1 MCNFIS
7 AHGRR
12 LLSMSV
18 RVHPNPT
25 NSHSGMITD
34 RCQMSHTHPE
44 GCAPVD
50 HHTAVAFE
58 VPASLLLS
66 PTLEADSEIYVTL
79 LLTWPD
85 ITPSKFIHSSGLN
98 LNRELLRCDV
108 HRASLDWTTA
118 FFHWGVEYLGF
129 FITVSACDSLCS
141 ICTWGWE
148 MLTYSVFCIFAFT
161 LGGYGTQSL
170 NEPCRNTSRFLGF
183 SCVVSS
189 QVCRRPSSSASTSR
203 PGRQQT
209 RACVWAPDGHRNSS
223 RTAKLSPAHQ
233 GTVNLTNRPTSLSF
247 RHRLRQFVHRID

>member
-1 MCNFIS
+1 
-7 AHGRR
+7 
-12 LLSMSV
+12 
-18 RVHPNPT
+18 
-25 NSHSGMITD
+25 
-34 RCQMSHTHPE
+34 MSHTHPE

-108 HRASLDWTTA
+108 HRASLDRTTA

-170 NEPCRNTSRFLGF
+170 NEPCMNTSRFLDVN
-183 SCVVSS
+183 CVVSS

-203 PGRQQT
+203 PERQQT

>member
-1 MCNFIS
+1 
-7 AHGRR
+7 
-12 LLSMSV
+12 
-18 RVHPNPT
+18 
-25 NSHSGMITD
+25 
-34 RCQMSHTHPE
+34 MSHTHPE

-170 NEPCRNTSRFLGF
+170 NEPCMNTSRFLDVN
-183 SCVVSS
+183 CVVSS

-247 RHRLRQFVHRID
+247 RHRLRQFVHRIDS

>member
-1 MCNFIS
+1 
-7 AHGRR
+7 
-12 LLSMSV
+12 
-18 RVHPNPT
+18 
-25 NSHSGMITD
+25 
-34 RCQMSHTHPE
+34 MSHTHPE

-118 FFHWGVEYLGF
+118 CFHWGAEYLGF
-129 FITVSACDSLCS
+129 FITVSACDEGVYAPYVHEGERCLH
-141 ICTWGWE
+141 T
-148 MLTYSVFCIFAFT
+148 LFCIFAFT
-161 LGGYGTQSL
+161 LRGYGTQSL
-170 NEPCRNTSRFLGF
+170 NEPCRNTSRFLGIN
-183 SCVVSS
+183 CVVSS

-203 PGRQQT
+203 PGRQQI

-247 RHRLRQFVHRID
+247 RHRLRQFVHRIDS

>member
-1 MCNFIS
+1 
-7 AHGRR
+7 
-12 LLSMSV
+12 
-18 RVHPNPT
+18 
-25 NSHSGMITD
+25 
-34 RCQMSHTHPE
+34 MSHTHPE

-118 FFHWGVEYLGF
+118 CFHWGAEYLGF
-129 FITVSACDSLCS
+129 FITVSACDEGVYAPYVHEGERCLH
-141 ICTWGWE
+141 T
-148 MLTYSVFCIFAFT
+148 LFCIFAFT
-161 LGGYGTQSL
+161 LRGYGTQSL
-170 NEPCRNTSRFLGF
+170 NEPCRNTSRFLDVN
-183 SCVVSS
+183 CVVSS

-203 PGRQQT
+203 PERQQT

-233 GTVNLTNRPTSLSF
+233 GTVNPTNRPY
-247 RHRLRQFVHRID
+247 IAII

>member
-1 MCNFIS
+1 
-7 AHGRR
+7 
-12 LLSMSV
+12 
-18 RVHPNPT
+18 
-25 NSHSGMITD
+25 
-34 RCQMSHTHPE
+34 MSHTHPE

-118 FFHWGVEYLGF
+118 CFHWGAEYLGF
-129 FITVSACDSLCS
+129 FITVSACDEGVYAPYVHEGERCLH
-141 ICTWGWE
+141 T
-148 MLTYSVFCIFAFT
+148 LFCIFAFT
-161 LGGYGTQSL
+161 LRGYGTQSL

-233 GTVNLTNRPTSLSF
+233 GTVNPTNRPY
-247 RHRLRQFVHRID
+247 IAII

>member
-170 NEPCRNTSRFLGF
+170 NEPCMNTSRFLDVN
-183 SCVVSS
+183 CVVSS

>member
-1 MCNFIS
+1 
-7 AHGRR
+7 
-12 LLSMSV
+12 
-18 RVHPNPT
+18 
-25 NSHSGMITD
+25 
-34 RCQMSHTHPE
+34 MSHTHPE

-118 FFHWGVEYLGF
+118 CFHWGAEYLGF
-129 FITVSACDSLCS
+129 FITASACDEGVYAPYVHEGERCLH
-141 ICTWGWE
+141 T
-148 MLTYSVFCIFAFT
+148 LFCIFAFT
-161 LGGYGTQSL
+161 LRGYGTQSL
-170 NEPCRNTSRFLGF
+170 NEPCRNTSRFLGIN
-183 SCVVSS
+183 CVVSS

-209 RACVWAPDGHRNSS
+209 RACVWAPDGHHNSS

-247 RHRLRQFVHRID
+247 RHRLRQFVHRIDS

>member
-1 MCNFIS
+1 
-7 AHGRR
+7 
-12 LLSMSV
+12 
-18 RVHPNPT
+18 
-25 NSHSGMITD
+25 
-34 RCQMSHTHPE
+34 MSHTHPE

-118 FFHWGVEYLGF
+118 CFHWGAEYLGF
-129 FITVSACDSLCS
+129 FITVSACDEGVYAPYVHEGERCLH
-141 ICTWGWE
+141 T
-148 MLTYSVFCIFAFT
+148 LFCIFAFT
-161 LGGYGTQSL
+161 LRGYGTQSL
-170 NEPCRNTSRFLGF
+170 NEPCRNTSRFLDVN
-183 SCVVSS
+183 CVVSS

-203 PGRQQT
+203 PERQQT
-209 RACVWAPDGHRNSS
+209 RACVWAPDGHHNSS

-247 RHRLRQFVHRID
+247 RHRLRQFVHRIDS

>member
-1 MCNFIS
+1 
-7 AHGRR
+7 
-12 LLSMSV
+12 
-18 RVHPNPT
+18 
-25 NSHSGMITD
+25 
-34 RCQMSHTHPE
+34 MSHTHPE

-118 FFHWGVEYLGF
+118 CFHWGAEYLGF
-129 FITVSACDSLCS
+129 FITVSACDEGVYAPYVHEGERCLH
-141 ICTWGWE
+141 T
-148 MLTYSVFCIFAFT
+148 LFCIFAST

-170 NEPCRNTSRFLGF
+170 NEPCRNTSRFLGIN
-183 SCVVSS
+183 CVVSS

-209 RACVWAPDGHRNSS
+209 RACVWAPDGHHNSS

-247 RHRLRQFVHRID
+247 RHRLRQFVHRIDS

>member
-1 MCNFIS
+1 
-7 AHGRR
+7 
-12 LLSMSV
+12 
-18 RVHPNPT
+18 
-25 NSHSGMITD
+25 
-34 RCQMSHTHPE
+34 MSHTHPE

-66 PTLEADSEIYVTL
+66 PTLEADSEIYVPL

-118 FFHWGVEYLGF
+118 CFHWGAEYLGF
-129 FITVSACDSLCS
+129 FITVSACDEGVYAPYVHEGERCLH
-141 ICTWGWE
+141 T
-148 MLTYSVFCIFAFT
+148 LFCIFAFT
-161 LGGYGTQSL
+161 LRGYGTQSL
-170 NEPCRNTSRFLGF
+170 NEPCRNTSRFLDVN
-183 SCVVSS
+183 CVVSS

-233 GTVNLTNRPTSLSF
+233 GTVNPTNRPY
-247 RHRLRQFVHRID
+247 IAII

>member
-1 MCNFIS
+1 
-7 AHGRR
+7 
-12 LLSMSV
+12 
-18 RVHPNPT
+18 
-25 NSHSGMITD
+25 
-34 RCQMSHTHPE
+34 MSHTHPE

-118 FFHWGVEYLGF
+118 CFHWGAEYLGF
-129 FITVSACDSLCS
+129 FITVSACDEGVYAPYVHEGERCLH
-141 ICTWGWE
+141 T
-148 MLTYSVFCIFAFT
+148 LFCIFAFT
-161 LGGYGTQSL
+161 LRGYGTQSL

-209 RACVWAPDGHRNSS
+209 RACVWAPDGHHNSS

>member
-1 MCNFIS
+1 
-7 AHGRR
+7 
-12 LLSMSV
+12 
-18 RVHPNPT
+18 
-25 NSHSGMITD
+25 
-34 RCQMSHTHPE
+34 MSHTHPE

-118 FFHWGVEYLGF
+118 CFHWGAEYLGF
-129 FITVSACDSLCS
+129 FITVSACDEGVYAPYVHEGERCLH
-141 ICTWGWE
+141 T
-148 MLTYSVFCIFAFT
+148 LFCIFAFT
-161 LGGYGTQSL
+161 LRGYGTQSL
-170 NEPCRNTSRFLGF
+170 NEPCRNTSRFLDVN
-183 SCVVSS
+183 CVVSS

-233 GTVNLTNRPTSLSF
+233 GTVNPTNRPY
-247 RHRLRQFVHRID
+247 IAII